1 MKSNQ
6 KMRQLATWVDND
18 VFQRFQKRVER
29 LKTTR
34 YLRLQYL
41 VRVDV
46 GDIKAHVI
54 RTSIIY
60 VFTLYS
66 LVVSA
71 WLLVF
76 P

>member
-6 KMRQLATWVDND
+6 KMRQLATWVEDD
-18 VFQRFQKRVER
+18 TFKRFDKRVER

-60 VFTLYS
+60 GFTLYS

-76 P
+76 